1 MFQELTPSE
10 SKMTSIGW
18 LLQELEVAPYSIL
31 NQLIVGVKVMEEAPR
46 YFVDIYTLKKGL
58 GLYSCEEVRC
68 LIAEVVATQGACG
81 NISEELLKRLQR
93 AINKAG
99 LSWKALKDAT
109 GRRG

>member
-1 MFQELTPSE
+1 
-10 SKMTSIGW
+10 
-18 LLQELEVAPYSIL
+18 
-31 NQLIVGVKVMEEAPR
+31 
-46 YFVDIYTLKKGL
+46 
-58 GLYSCEEVRC
+58 